1 MANMQVN
8 IGQAS
13 LRNPVILAA
22 GTSGVMGEIGDAID
36 LHSIGGLT
44 TKSITEEP
52 RIGNEPIRIADVPNG
67 MMNAIGLA
75 NEGIASFIQKH
86 AQKASLLPTAV
97 IGSIA
102 GDSIASYVKVASAMN
117 DVEGIELVEVN
128 VSCPNTEDGLE
139 FGACPK
145 QLSALLKEIRQ
156 ALSKTGM
163 LVKLSIAPGD
173 IRPHAEVATE
183 CGADGL
189 TLINTIPSLAIDVVT
204 KQPMLSR
211 GIGGLSGAEIHPVAV
226 RVVHEIYRDVTK
238 GEIPIIGTGGVMKW
252 EDAAEFILAGASA
265 VGIGTALFVNPT
277 IAPNIAKELNT
288 WVQRQGCKNITD
300 LVGAVHHSL

>member
-1 MANMQVN
+1 MQVN

-13 LRNPVILAA
+13 LRNPVILSA

-44 TKSITEEP
+44 TKSITAEA
-52 RIGNEPIRIADVPNG
+52 RVGNEPIRIADVPNG

-75 NEGIASFIQKH
+75 NEGIASFIQEH
-86 AQKASLLPTAV
+86 AQKASSLPTTV

-102 GDSIASYVKVASAMN
+102 GDSIASYVQVASAMN
-117 DVEGIELVEVN
+117 GVDGIELVEVN

-145 QLSALLKEIRQ
+145 QLSFLLKEIRP
-156 ALSKTGM
+156 ALSKSGM
-163 LVKLSIAPGD
+163 LVKLSIASGD
-173 IRPHAEVATE
+173 IRPHAEAAME

-189 TLINTIPSLAIDVVT
+189 TLINTIPSLAIDVET
-204 KQPMLSR
+204 KQPILSR
-211 GIGGLSGAEIHPVAV
+211 GIGGLSGGEIHPVAV
-226 RVVHEIYRDVTK
+226 RVVYEIYRDVTK

-252 EDAAEFILAGASA
+252 EDAAEFILAGANA
-265 VGIGTALFVNPT
+265 VGIGTALFANPA
-277 IAPNIAKELNT
+277 IAPKVAKGLHA
-288 WVQRQGCKNITD
+288 WVYQQGCEHVND